1 MYIIDILIGV
11 IVVGLLILAGIKTI
25 KGKNCNN
32 CNNYYCPIKKG
43 KNKDIK

>member
-11 IVVGLLILAGIKTI
+11 TVIVLIVLSGIKTI